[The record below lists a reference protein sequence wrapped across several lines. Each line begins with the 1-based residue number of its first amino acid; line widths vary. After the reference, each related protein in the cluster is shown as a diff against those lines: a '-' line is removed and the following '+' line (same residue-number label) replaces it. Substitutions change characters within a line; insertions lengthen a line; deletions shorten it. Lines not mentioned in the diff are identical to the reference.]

1 MTDENITVSDN
12 SDLEDISPPELRGYL
27 SKWTNYIHGWQDR
40 FIVLKDSTLS
50 YYKSEL
56 ESNLGC
62 RGALCLKKAKV
73 KPHEFDDCR
82 FDVSVSDCVWYL
94 RASNP
99 EEKQQWIDVLESFKV
114 ESGYGTSSDSS
125 SNGGGLRRHG
135 SITSLQSTGSHGRI
149 SRRLAEKIAEL
160 ETFNDLL
167 SKQAIQLQQY
177 FDMCVNTYPHINDES
192 DAIDAVKLA
201 DSADHKKRLSD
212 VRATS
217 ASFRATCGAT
227 VATVQHCVELLRRRD
242 RQACKA
248 EELYMAL
255 KNQLTE
261 VRLASKPGPDHEEGP
276 HSTLPDDEFYDAV
289 ETGFDKMEEERC
301 ARVSSPA
308 ELTRDEVELPP
319 PAIDNRLTVHPLW
332 PEIDRISTEQIQA
345 AFEGV
350 GGEIGWQLFA
360 EEGDMRMYRR
370 EMEVDGM
377 VMDPL
382 KAMHKVRGVSAR
394 EMCHYFFNPRY
405 RYEWETTLETMNIVE
420 AVSSDTLVFHQ
431 TFKRIWPASQRDALF
446 WSHVRAAPRNTY
458 AVTNHSTA
466 HRDYPVRAAL
476 HATLYTLHTTLYTSQ
491 RDALFWSHVRAAPRN
506 TYAVTNHSTA
516 HRDYPVRA
524 ALHATLYTLHTTL
537 YTSQRDALFWSHV
550 RAAPRNTYAVTN
562 HSTAHRDYPV
572 RAALHATLYTLHTTL
587 YTSQR
592 DALFWSHVGSI
603 LYIHTVLGA
612 LQSKPYILRSTRC
625 RLCSTLLQSTLYTI
639 HCTLHPL
646 AFIFYDLPFKRDA
659 LHS

>member
-1 MTDENITVSDN
+1 MTEENITVSDN
-12 SDLEDISPPELRGYL
+12 SDLDEGGNPELRGYL

-82 FDVSVSDCVWYL
+82 FDVSVNDCVWYL

-135 SITSLQSTGSHGRI
+135 SVTSLQSTGSHGRT

-160 ETFNDLL
+160 DTYGELL
-167 SKQAIQLQQY
+167 GKQAAQLQQY
-177 FDMCVNTYPHINDES
+177 FDMCVAAYPHISDEVTE
-192 DAIDAVKLA
+192 AIDAVTIA
-201 DSADHKKRLSD
+201 DGNDLRLHTGE

-217 ASFRATCGAT
+217 ASFKATCGAT
-227 VATVQHCVELLRRRD
+227 LSTLQHCAELLRRREKQV
-242 RQACKA
+242 RQA
-248 EELYMAL
+248 EELYMTL
-255 KNQLTE
+255 KNQLVE
-261 VRLASKPGPDHEEGP
+261 ARIASKPGPDHEEGP

-289 ETGFDKMEEERC
+289 ESGFDKMEEERC
-301 ARVSSPA
+301 ARVAAPPA
-308 ELTRDEVELPP
+308 RAQHTRDQVELPP
-319 PAIDNRLTVHPLW
+319 PHIDNRLTVHPLW

-345 AFEGV
+345 AFEDV
-350 GGEIGWQLFA
+350 GGEVGWQLFA

-405 RYEWETTLETMNIVE
+405 RYEWETTLENMTIVE
-420 AVSSDTLVFHQ
+420 EISSDTMVFHQ

-446 WSHVRAAPRNTY
+446 WSHVRASSDDTY
-458 AVTNHSTA
+458 AVTNHSTTNS
-466 HRDYPVRAAL
+466 DYPSNTGACIR
-476 HATLYTLHTTLYTSQ
+476 
-491 RDALFWSHVRAAPRN
+491 LF
-506 TYAVTNHSTA
+506 VTVCLA
-516 HRDYPVRA
+516 C
-524 ALHATLYTLHTTL
+524 
-537 YTSQRDALFWSHV
+537 
-550 RAAPRNTYAVTN
+550 
-562 HSTAHRDYPV
+562 
-572 RAALHATLYTLHTTL
+572 
-587 YTSQR
+587 
-592 DALFWSHVGSI
+592 
-603 LYIHTVLGA
+603 
-612 LQSKPYILRSTRC
+612 RSTVPAGQAPTRQNITTSIAY
-625 RLCSTLLQSTLYTI
+625 CSTVNPGGWAPAGVLRAVYKREYPKFLKRFTSYVVEQ
-639 HCTLHPL
+639 CRDKPL
-646 AFIFYDLPFKRDA
+646 AI
-659 LHS
+659 

>member
-1 MTDENITVSDN
+1 MIEENITVSDN
-12 SDLEDISPPELRGYL
+12 SDLEDGGNPELRGYL

-82 FDVSVSDCVWYL
+82 FDVSVNDCVWYL
-94 RASNP
+94 RATSP

-135 SITSLQSTGSHGRI
+135 SATSLQSTGSHGRT

-160 ETFNDLL
+160 DTYNELL
-167 SKQAIQLQQY
+167 SKQAVQLQQY
-177 FDMCVNTYPHINDES
+177 FDMCVAAYPQINDDVTE
-192 DAIDAVKLA
+192 AIDAVKLA
-201 DSADHKKRLSD
+201 DGNDLSLHIGE

-227 VATVQHCVELLRRRD
+227 VATLQHCAELLRRREKQA
-242 RQACKA
+242 RQA

-261 VRLASKPGPDHEEGP
+261 ARLASKPGPDHEEGP

-289 ETGFDKMEEERC
+289 ETGFDKMEEERRC
-301 ARVSSPA
+301 ARVVPPSVH
-308 ELTRDEVELPP
+308 TRDQVELPP
-319 PAIDNRLTVHPLW
+319 PAIDNRLTVHSLW
-332 PEIDRISTEQIQA
+332 TEIDRISTEQIQA

-377 VMDPL
+377 VTDPL
-382 KAMHKVRGVSAR
+382 KAMHKVRGVTAR

-405 RYEWETTLETMNIVE
+405 RYEWETTLETMTIVE
-420 AVSSDTLVFHQ
+420 EISSDALVFHQ

-446 WSHVRAAPRNTY
+446 WSHVRQSSDNTY
-458 AVTNHSTA
+458 AVTNHSTTNP
-466 HRDYPVRAAL
+466 DYPSNSGACIRLFVTVCLACR
-476 HATLYTLHTTLYTSQ
+476 TTFPAGQQPTRDNITTSI
-491 RDALFWSHVRAAPRN
+491 A
-506 TYAVTNHSTA
+506 Y
-516 HRDYPVRA
+516 
-524 ALHATLYTLHTTL
+524 
-537 YTSQRDALFWSHV
+537 
-550 RAAPRNTYAVTN
+550 
-562 HSTAHRDYPV
+562 
-572 RAALHATLYTLHTTL
+572 
-587 YTSQR
+587 
-592 DALFWSHVGSI
+592 
-603 LYIHTVLGA
+603 
-612 LQSKPYILRSTRC
+612 
-625 RLCSTLLQSTLYTI
+625 CSTVNPGGWAPAGVLRAVY
-639 HCTLHPL
+639 
-646 AFIFYDLPFKRDA
+646 KREYPKFLKRFTQYVVDQCRDKPIA
-659 LHS
+659 I

>member
-1 MTDENITVSDN
+1 MKNMTEENITVSDN
-12 SDLEDISPPELRGYL
+12 SDLEDAGNPELRGYL

-82 FDVSVSDCVWYL
+82 FDVSVNDCVWYL

-135 SITSLQSTGSHGRI
+135 SVTSLQSTGSHGRTA
-149 SRRLAEKIAEL
+149 RRLTEKIAEL
-160 ETFNDLL
+160 DTYSEVLG
-167 SKQAIQLQQY
+167 KQAVQLQQY
-177 FDMCVNTYPHINDES
+177 FAMCVAAAQSNSDEAVE
-192 DAIDAVKLA
+192 AIDAVTLA
-201 DSADHKKRLSD
+201 DGKCEGNDLRPHVGE

-217 ASFRATCGAT
+217 ASFKATCTAT
-227 VATVQHCVELLRRRD
+227 MQALQQCVELLRRREKQA
-242 RQACKA
+242 RQA

-261 VRLASKPGPDHEEGP
+261 ARLASKPGPDHEEGP

-301 ARVSSPA
+301 ARVVPPSVA
-308 ELTRDEVELPP
+308 TRDQVELPP
-319 PAIDNRLTVHPLW
+319 PAIDNRLTVHALW
-332 PEIDRISTEQIQA
+332 PEIDRISTEQMQA

-405 RYEWETTLETMNIVE
+405 RYEWETTLMLLPIIRLRIRIIHR
-420 AVSSDTLVFHQ
+420 TLVRVSAS
-431 TFKRIWPASQRDALF
+431 TSPCAWRVAASTRLANSPRGRTSSPAS
-446 WSHVRAAPRNTY
+446 PI
-458 AVTNHSTA
+458 AV
-466 HRDYPVRAAL
+466 
-476 HATLYTLHTTLYTSQ
+476 Q
-491 RDALFWSHVRAAPRN
+491 
-506 TYAVTNHSTA
+506 
-516 HRDYPVRA
+516 
-524 ALHATLYTLHTTL
+524 
-537 YTSQRDALFWSHV
+537 
-550 RAAPRNTYAVTN
+550 
-562 HSTAHRDYPV
+562 
-572 RAALHATLYTLHTTL
+572 
-587 YTSQR
+587 
-592 DALFWSHVGSI
+592 
-603 LYIHTVLGA
+603 
-612 LQSKPYILRSTRC
+612 
-625 RLCSTLLQSTLYTI
+625 
-639 HCTLHPL
+639 
-646 AFIFYDLPFKRDA
+646 
-659 LHS
+659 

>member
-1 MTDENITVSDN
+1 MTDENINVSDN
-12 SDLEDISPPELRGYL
+12 SDLEDVSTQELRGYL

-82 FDVSVSDCVWYL
+82 FDVSVNDCVWYL
-94 RASNP
+94 RATNP

-114 ESGYGTSSDSS
+114 ESGYGTNSDSS

-135 SITSLQSTGSHGRI
+135 SVTSLQSTGSHGRT

-160 ETFNDLL
+160 ETYTELL
-167 SKQAIQLQQY
+167 SKQALQLQNY
-177 FDMCVNTYPHINDES
+177 FDMCVSVYPQIQDDAAE
-192 DAIDAVKLA
+192 AIDAAKLA
-201 DSADHKKRLSD
+201 DGVLLKQRTEE
-212 VRATS
+212 VRSTS

-227 VATVQHCVELLRRRD
+227 VLAVQHCAELLRRRD
-242 RQACKA
+242 KQARQA
-248 EELYMAL
+248 EELYVAL

-261 VRLASKPGPDHEEGP
+261 ARLASKPGPDHEEGP

-301 ARVSSPA
+301 ARVAPPA
-308 ELTRDEVELPP
+308 EVTRDEVELPP
-319 PAIDNRLTVHPLW
+319 PAIDNRLTVHSLW

-350 GGEIGWQLFA
+350 GGQIGWQLFA

-370 EMEVDGM
+370 EMEIDGM

-382 KAMHKVRGVSAR
+382 KAMHKVHGVSAR

-420 AVSSDTLVFHQ
+420 AISTDALVFHQ

-446 WSHVRAAPRNTY
+446 WSHVRAAPQHTY
-458 AVTNHSTA
+458 AVTNHSTTNA
-466 HRDYPVRAAL
+466 DYPSNSGACIRLFVTVCLACRTAWPAGE
-476 HATLYTLHTTLYTSQ
+476 APTRDNITT
-491 RDALFWSHVRAAPRN
+491 
-506 TYAVTNHSTA
+506 
-516 HRDYPVRA
+516 
-524 ALHATLYTLHTTL
+524 
-537 YTSQRDALFWSHV
+537 
-550 RAAPRNTYAVTN
+550 
-562 HSTAHRDYPV
+562 
-572 RAALHATLYTLHTTL
+572 
-587 YTSQR
+587 
-592 DALFWSHVGSI
+592 SI
-603 LYIHTVLGA
+603 AY
-612 LQSKPYILRSTRC
+612 
-625 RLCSTLLQSTLYTI
+625 CSTVNPGGWAPAGVLRAVYKREYPKFLKRFTNYVVEQ
-639 HCTLHPL
+639 CRDKPL
-646 AFIFYDLPFKRDA
+646 VI
-659 LHS
+659 

>member
-1 MTDENITVSDN
+1 MTEETITVSDN
-12 SDLEDISPPELRGYL
+12 SDSDEAGTPELRGYL

-82 FDVSVSDCVWYL
+82 FDVSVNDCVWYL

-135 SITSLQSTGSHGRI
+135 SATSLQSTGSHGRTTRHL
-149 SRRLAEKIAEL
+149 SEKISEL
-160 ETFNDLL
+160 ETYSELL

-177 FDMCVNTYPHINDES
+177 FDKCVATYPQIS
-192 DAIDAVKLA
+192 DDANEAIDAVKVA
-201 DSADHKKRLSD
+201 EGKSD
-212 VRATS
+212 GDDLILHAGEVRATS

-227 VATVQHCVELLRRRD
+227 LSTLQYCVELLRRREKQA
-242 RQACKA
+242 RQA
-248 EELYMAL
+248 EDLYMAL

-261 VRLASKPGPDHEEGP
+261 ARLASKPGPDHEEGP

-301 ARVSSPA
+301 ARVVPPSVH
-308 ELTRDEVELPP
+308 TRDEVELPP

-405 RYEWETTLETMNIVE
+405 RYEWETTLETMTIVE
-420 AVSSDTLVFHQ
+420 EISSDAMVFHQ

-446 WSHVRAAPRNTY
+446 WSHVRADGDTY
-458 AVTNHSTA
+458 AVTNHSTTNN
-466 HRDYPVRAAL
+466 DYPANTGACIRLFVTVCLACRTSCPAGERP
-476 HATLYTLHTTLYTSQ
+476 TRDNITT
-491 RDALFWSHVRAAPRN
+491 
-506 TYAVTNHSTA
+506 
-516 HRDYPVRA
+516 
-524 ALHATLYTLHTTL
+524 
-537 YTSQRDALFWSHV
+537 
-550 RAAPRNTYAVTN
+550 
-562 HSTAHRDYPV
+562 
-572 RAALHATLYTLHTTL
+572 
-587 YTSQR
+587 
-592 DALFWSHVGSI
+592 SI
-603 LYIHTVLGA
+603 AY
-612 LQSKPYILRSTRC
+612 
-625 RLCSTLLQSTLYTI
+625 CSTVNPGGWAPAGVLRAVYKREYPKFLKRFTSYVQEQC
-639 HCTLHPL
+639 HGKPL
-646 AFIFYDLPFKRDA
+646 AM
-659 LHS
+659 

>member
-1 MTDENITVSDN
+1 MTEENITVSDN
-12 SDLEDISPPELRGYL
+12 SDSDEGGTQELRGHL

-82 FDVSVSDCVWYL
+82 FDVSVNDCVWYL

-99 EEKQQWIDVLESFKV
+99 EEKQQWIDVLETFKV

-135 SITSLQSTGSHGRI
+135 SVTSLQSTGSHGRTA
-149 SRRLAEKIAEL
+149 RRLTEKIQEL
-160 ETFNDLL
+160 DTYSELL
-167 SKQAIQLQQY
+167 SKQAVQMQQY
-177 FDMCVNTYPHINDES
+177 FDMCVAAYPQINDEGIEA

-201 DSADHKKRLSD
+201 DGNDLSLHAGE

-217 ASFRATCGAT
+217 ASFRATIGAT
-227 VATVQHCVELLRRRD
+227 MATLTHCADLLRRREKQA
-242 RQACKA
+242 RQA

-255 KNQLTE
+255 KTQLNE
-261 VRLASKPGPDHEEGP
+261 ARLASKPGPDHEEGP

-301 ARVSSPA
+301 ARVAPST
-308 ELTRDEVELPP
+308 EHTRDQVELPP

-405 RYEWETTLETMNIVE
+405 RYEWETTLENMTIVE
-420 AVSSDTLVFHQ
+420 EISSDAVIFHQ

-446 WSHVRAAPRNTY
+446 WSHVRRDRDYTY
-458 AVTNHSTA
+458 SVTNHSTPNPQYPSNTGA
-466 HRDYPVRAAL
+466 CIRLFVTVCLACRSSFPPGEAPTRDNV
-476 HATLYTLHTTLYTSQ
+476 TT
-491 RDALFWSHVRAAPRN
+491 
-506 TYAVTNHSTA
+506 
-516 HRDYPVRA
+516 
-524 ALHATLYTLHTTL
+524 
-537 YTSQRDALFWSHV
+537 
-550 RAAPRNTYAVTN
+550 
-562 HSTAHRDYPV
+562 
-572 RAALHATLYTLHTTL
+572 
-587 YTSQR
+587 
-592 DALFWSHVGSI
+592 SI
-603 LYIHTVLGA
+603 AY
-612 LQSKPYILRSTRC
+612 
-625 RLCSTLLQSTLYTI
+625 CSTVNPGGWAPAGVLRAVYKREYPKFLKRFTNYVVDQ
-639 HCTLHPL
+639 CRGKPL
-646 AFIFYDLPFKRDA
+646 AI
-659 LHS
+659 

>member
-1 MTDENITVSDN
+1 MTEENITVSDN
-12 SDLEDISPPELRGYL
+12 SDLEDGGNPELRGYL

-82 FDVSVSDCVWYL
+82 FDVSVNDCVWYL
-94 RASNP
+94 RAASP

-135 SITSLQSTGSHGRI
+135 SATSLQSTGSHGRT

-160 ETFNDLL
+160 DTYNELL
-167 SKQAIQLQQY
+167 SKQAVQLQQY
-177 FDMCVNTYPHINDES
+177 FDMCLANYPHIS
-192 DAIDAVKLA
+192 DDADQAIDAVKLA
-201 DSADHKKRLSD
+201 DGNDLRVHGGE

-227 VATVQHCVELLRRRD
+227 LATLQHCAELLRRREKQA
-242 RQACKA
+242 RQA

-261 VRLASKPGPDHEEGP
+261 ARLASKPGPDHEEGP

-301 ARVSSPA
+301 ARVVPPSVH
-308 ELTRDEVELPP
+308 TRDQVELPP
-319 PAIDNRLTVHPLW
+319 PAIDNRLTLHPLW

-377 VMDPL
+377 VTDPL
-382 KAMHKVRGVSAR
+382 KAMHKVRGVTAR

-405 RYEWETTLETMNIVE
+405 RYEWETTLETMTIVE
-420 AVSSDTLVFHQ
+420 EISSDALVFHQ

-446 WSHVRAAPRNTY
+446 WSHVRQSSDNTY
-458 AVTNHSTA
+458 ATTNHSTTNI
-466 HRDYPVRAAL
+466 DYPANTGACIRLFVTVCLACR
-476 HATLYTLHTTLYTSQ
+476 TTYPAGEQPTRDNVTTSI
-491 RDALFWSHVRAAPRN
+491 A
-506 TYAVTNHSTA
+506 Y
-516 HRDYPVRA
+516 
-524 ALHATLYTLHTTL
+524 
-537 YTSQRDALFWSHV
+537 
-550 RAAPRNTYAVTN
+550 
-562 HSTAHRDYPV
+562 
-572 RAALHATLYTLHTTL
+572 
-587 YTSQR
+587 
-592 DALFWSHVGSI
+592 
-603 LYIHTVLGA
+603 
-612 LQSKPYILRSTRC
+612 
-625 RLCSTLLQSTLYTI
+625 CSTVNPGGWAPAGVLRAVY
-639 HCTLHPL
+639 
-646 AFIFYDLPFKRDA
+646 KREYPKFLKRFTSYVVEQCKGKPIA
-659 LHS
+659 I

>member
-1 MTDENITVSDN
+1 MTDENINVSDN
-12 SDLEDISPPELRGYL
+12 SDLEDVGTQELRGYL

-82 FDVSVSDCVWYL
+82 FDVSVNDCVWYL
-94 RASNP
+94 RATNP
-99 EEKQQWIDVLESFKV
+99 EEKQQWIDVLESFKL
-114 ESGYGTSSDSS
+114 ESGYGTNSDSS

-135 SITSLQSTGSHGRI
+135 SLTSLQSTGSHGRTA
-149 SRRLAEKIAEL
+149 RRLVEKIAEL
-160 ETFNDLL
+160 DTYTELL
-167 SKQAIQLQQY
+167 SKQALQLQNY
-177 FDMCVNTYPHINDES
+177 FDMCVSTYPHIQDDAAE
-192 DAIDAVKLA
+192 AIDAVKLA
-201 DSADHKKRLSD
+201 DGVHMKQHTEE

-217 ASFRATCGAT
+217 ASFRATCSAT
-227 VATVQHCVELLRRRD
+227 VVAVQHCLELLRRRE
-242 RQACKA
+242 RQARQA

-255 KNQLTE
+255 KNQLAE
-261 VRLASKPGPDHEEGP
+261 ARLASKPGPDHEEGP

-301 ARVSSPA
+301 ARVAPPA
-308 ELTRDEVELPP
+308 EVTRDEVELPP
-319 PAIDNRLTVHPLW
+319 PAIDNRLTVHSLW

-350 GGEIGWQLFA
+350 GGQIGWQLFA

-382 KAMHKVRGVSAR
+382 KAMHKVHGVSAR

-420 AVSSDTLVFHQ
+420 AISSDAIVFHQ

-446 WSHVRAAPRNTY
+446 WSHVRAAPQHTY
-458 AVTNHSTA
+458 AVTNHSTVND
-466 HRDYPVRAAL
+466 DYPSNTGACIRLFVTVCLACR
-476 HATLYTLHTTLYTSQ
+476 TSWP
-491 RDALFWSHVRAAPRN
+491 AGAAP
-506 TYAVTNHSTA
+506 S
-516 HRDYPVRA
+516 RDNI
-524 ALHATLYTLHTTL
+524 TT
-537 YTSQRDALFWSHV
+537 
-550 RAAPRNTYAVTN
+550 
-562 HSTAHRDYPV
+562 
-572 RAALHATLYTLHTTL
+572 
-587 YTSQR
+587 
-592 DALFWSHVGSI
+592 SI
-603 LYIHTVLGA
+603 AY
-612 LQSKPYILRSTRC
+612 
-625 RLCSTLLQSTLYTI
+625 CSTVNPGGWAPAGVLRAVYKREYPKFLKRFTNYVVEQ
-639 HCTLHPL
+639 CRGKPL
-646 AFIFYDLPFKRDA
+646 VI
-659 LHS
+659 

>member
-1 MTDENITVSDN
+1 MTDENINLSDN
-12 SDLEDISPPELRGYL
+12 SDLEDVGTQELRGYL

-82 FDVSVSDCVWYL
+82 FDVSVNDCVWYL
-94 RASNP
+94 RATNP
-99 EEKQQWIDVLESFKV
+99 EEKQQWIDVLESFKL
-114 ESGYGTSSDSS
+114 ESGYGTNSDSS

-135 SITSLQSTGSHGRI
+135 SLTSLQSTGSHGRTA
-149 SRRLAEKIAEL
+149 RRLVEKIAEL
-160 ETFNDLL
+160 ETYTELL
-167 SKQAIQLQQY
+167 SKQALQLQNY
-177 FDMCVNTYPHINDES
+177 FDMCVSTYPQIQDEAAE
-192 DAIDAVKLA
+192 AIDAVKLA
-201 DSADHKKRLSD
+201 DGVHMKQHSEE

-217 ASFRATCGAT
+217 ASFRATCSAT
-227 VATVQHCVELLRRRD
+227 VVAVQHCLELLRRRE
-242 RQACKA
+242 RQARQA

-255 KNQLTE
+255 KNQLAE
-261 VRLASKPGPDHEEGP
+261 ARLASKPGPDHEEGP

-301 ARVSSPA
+301 ARVAPPA
-308 ELTRDEVELPP
+308 EVTRDEIELPP

-350 GGEIGWQLFA
+350 GGQIGWQLFA

-382 KAMHKVRGVSAR
+382 KAMHKVHGVSAR

-420 AVSSDTLVFHQ
+420 AISSDAIVFHQ

-446 WSHVRAAPRNTY
+446 WSHVRAAPQHTY
-458 AVTNHSTA
+458 AVTNHSTVND
-466 HRDYPVRAAL
+466 DYPSNTGACIRLFVTVCLACRTSWPAGEAPSRANI
-476 HATLYTLHTTLYTSQ
+476 TT
-491 RDALFWSHVRAAPRN
+491 
-506 TYAVTNHSTA
+506 
-516 HRDYPVRA
+516 
-524 ALHATLYTLHTTL
+524 
-537 YTSQRDALFWSHV
+537 
-550 RAAPRNTYAVTN
+550 
-562 HSTAHRDYPV
+562 
-572 RAALHATLYTLHTTL
+572 
-587 YTSQR
+587 
-592 DALFWSHVGSI
+592 SI
-603 LYIHTVLGA
+603 AY
-612 LQSKPYILRSTRC
+612 
-625 RLCSTLLQSTLYTI
+625 CSTVNPGGWAPAGVLRAVYKREYPKFLKRFTNYVVEQ
-639 HCTLHPL
+639 CRGKPL
-646 AFIFYDLPFKRDA
+646 VI
-659 LHS
+659 

>member
-1 MTDENITVSDN
+1 MTDENINVSDN
-12 SDLEDISPPELRGYL
+12 SDLEDVGTQELRGYL

-82 FDVSVSDCVWYL
+82 FDVSVNDCVWYL
-94 RASNP
+94 RATNP
-99 EEKQQWIDVLESFKV
+99 EEKQQWIDVLESFKL
-114 ESGYGTSSDSS
+114 ESGYGTNSDSS

-135 SITSLQSTGSHGRI
+135 SLTSLQSTGSHGRTA
-149 SRRLAEKIAEL
+149 RRLVEKIAEL
-160 ETFNDLL
+160 DTYTELL
-167 SKQAIQLQQY
+167 SKQALQLQNY
-177 FDMCVNTYPHINDES
+177 FDMCVSTYPQIQDDAAE
-192 DAIDAVKLA
+192 AIDAVKLA
-201 DSADHKKRLSD
+201 DGVHMKQHTEE

-217 ASFRATCGAT
+217 ASFRATCSAT
-227 VATVQHCVELLRRRD
+227 VVAVQHCLELLRRRE
-242 RQACKA
+242 RQARQA

-255 KNQLTE
+255 KNQLAE
-261 VRLASKPGPDHEEGP
+261 ARLASKPGPDHEEGP

-301 ARVSSPA
+301 ARVAPPA
-308 ELTRDEVELPP
+308 EVTRDEVELPP
-319 PAIDNRLTVHPLW
+319 PAIDNRLTVHSLW

-350 GGEIGWQLFA
+350 GGQIGWQLFA

-382 KAMHKVRGVSAR
+382 KAMHKVHGVSAR

-420 AVSSDTLVFHQ
+420 AISSDAIVFHQ

-446 WSHVRAAPRNTY
+446 WSHVRAAPQHTY
-458 AVTNHSTA
+458 AVTNHSTVND
-466 HRDYPVRAAL
+466 DYPSNTGACIRLFVTVCLACR
-476 HATLYTLHTTLYTSQ
+476 TSWP
-491 RDALFWSHVRAAPRN
+491 AGAAP
-506 TYAVTNHSTA
+506 S
-516 HRDYPVRA
+516 RDNI
-524 ALHATLYTLHTTL
+524 TT
-537 YTSQRDALFWSHV
+537 
-550 RAAPRNTYAVTN
+550 
-562 HSTAHRDYPV
+562 
-572 RAALHATLYTLHTTL
+572 
-587 YTSQR
+587 
-592 DALFWSHVGSI
+592 SI
-603 LYIHTVLGA
+603 AY
-612 LQSKPYILRSTRC
+612 
-625 RLCSTLLQSTLYTI
+625 CSTVNPGGWAPAGVLRAVYKREYPKFLKRFTNYVVEQ
-639 HCTLHPL
+639 CRGKPL
-646 AFIFYDLPFKRDA
+646 VI
-659 LHS
+659 

>member
-1 MTDENITVSDN
+1 MTEENITVSDN
-12 SDLEDISPPELRGYL
+12 SDLEDNTQELRGYL

-82 FDVSVSDCVWYL
+82 FDVSVNDCVWYL
-94 RASNP
+94 RAANP
-99 EEKQQWIDVLESFKV
+99 EEKQQWIDVLESFKA

-125 SNGGGLRRHG
+125 TNGGGLRRHG
-135 SITSLQSTGSHGRI
+135 SVTSLQSTGSNGRT
-149 SRRLAEKIAEL
+149 SRRLTEKIAEL
-160 ETFNDLL
+160 ETYSELL
-167 SKQAIQLQQY
+167 SKQGLQLQKY
-177 FDMCVNTYPHINDES
+177 FDTCISMYPQID
-192 DAIDAVKLA
+192 DGDTIDAAKLA
-201 DSADHKKRLSD
+201 DGADVKQQLQE

-217 ASFRATCGAT
+217 ASFKATCGAS
-227 VATVQHCVELLRRRD
+227 VAALQHALELLKRRD
-242 RQACKA
+242 RQARKA

-301 ARVSSPA
+301 ARVPA
-308 ELTRDEVELPP
+308 TRDELGDTRDQVELPP
-319 PAIDNRLTVHPLW
+319 PAIDNRLTAHNLW
-332 PEIDRISTEQIQA
+332 TEIDRISTEQMAA

-350 GGEIGWQLFA
+350 GGQIGWQLFA

-394 EMCHYFFNPRY
+394 EMCHYFYNPRY
-405 RYEWETTLETMNIVE
+405 RYEWETTLETMTIVE
-420 AVSSDTLVFHQ
+420 QISADALVCHQ

-446 WSHVRAAPRNTY
+446 WSHVRSAPDNVY
-458 AVTNHSTA
+458 AVTNHSTTDDTFPA
-466 HRDYPVRAAL
+466 NTGACIRLFVTVCLACRTEWPAGERPSRDNI
-476 HATLYTLHTTLYTSQ
+476 TT
-491 RDALFWSHVRAAPRN
+491 
-506 TYAVTNHSTA
+506 
-516 HRDYPVRA
+516 
-524 ALHATLYTLHTTL
+524 
-537 YTSQRDALFWSHV
+537 
-550 RAAPRNTYAVTN
+550 
-562 HSTAHRDYPV
+562 
-572 RAALHATLYTLHTTL
+572 
-587 YTSQR
+587 
-592 DALFWSHVGSI
+592 SI
-603 LYIHTVLGA
+603 AY
-612 LQSKPYILRSTRC
+612 
-625 RLCSTLLQSTLYTI
+625 CSTVNPGGWAPAGVLRAVY
-639 HCTLHPL
+639 
-646 AFIFYDLPFKRDA
+646 KREYPKFLKRFTGYVVDQCRDKQ
-659 LHS
+659 LVM

>member
-1 MTDENITVSDN
+1 MIEENITVSDN
-12 SDLEDISPPELRGYL
+12 SDLEDGGNPELRGYL

-82 FDVSVSDCVWYL
+82 FDVSVNDCVWYL
-94 RASNP
+94 RATSP
-99 EEKQQWIDVLESFKV
+99 EEKQQWIDVLESFKVDNNVNNKDKNNITIRIARVPTDQV

-135 SITSLQSTGSHGRI
+135 SVTSLQSTGSHGRTT
-149 SRRLAEKIAEL
+149 RRLAEKIAEL
-160 ETFNDLL
+160 DTYNELL

-177 FDMCVNTYPHINDES
+177 FDMCVAAYPQINDDASE
-192 DAIDAVKLA
+192 AIDAVKLA
-201 DSADHKKRLSD
+201 DGNDLNLHVGE

-227 VATVQHCVELLRRRD
+227 IATLQHCAELLRRREKQA
-242 RQACKA
+242 RQA

-261 VRLASKPGPDHEEGP
+261 ARLASKPGPDHEEGP

-301 ARVSSPA
+301 ARVVPPSVH
-308 ELTRDEVELPP
+308 TRDQVELPP

-377 VMDPL
+377 VTDPL
-382 KAMHKVRGVSAR
+382 KAMHKVRGVTAR

-405 RYEWETTLETMNIVE
+405 RYEWETTLETMTIVE
-420 AVSSDTLVFHQ
+420 EIASDSLVFHQ

-446 WSHVRAAPRNTY
+446 WSHVRQSSENTY
-458 AVTNHSTA
+458 AVTNHSTTNA
-466 HRDYPVRAAL
+466 DYPANNGACIRLFVTVCLAC
-476 HATLYTLHTTLYTSQ
+476 HTTYPAGETPTRDNITTSI
-491 RDALFWSHVRAAPRN
+491 A
-506 TYAVTNHSTA
+506 Y
-516 HRDYPVRA
+516 
-524 ALHATLYTLHTTL
+524 
-537 YTSQRDALFWSHV
+537 
-550 RAAPRNTYAVTN
+550 
-562 HSTAHRDYPV
+562 
-572 RAALHATLYTLHTTL
+572 
-587 YTSQR
+587 
-592 DALFWSHVGSI
+592 
-603 LYIHTVLGA
+603 
-612 LQSKPYILRSTRC
+612 
-625 RLCSTLLQSTLYTI
+625 CSTVNPGGWAPAGVLRAVY
-639 HCTLHPL
+639 
-646 AFIFYDLPFKRDA
+646 KREYPKFLKRFTSYVVEQCRGKPIA
-659 LHS
+659 I

>member
-1 MTDENITVSDN
+1 MTEENITISDN
-12 SDLEDISPPELRGYL
+12 SDLEDGGNPELRGYL

-62 RGALCLKKAKV
+62 RGALSLKKAKV

-82 FDVSVSDCVWYL
+82 FDVSVNDCVWYL

-135 SITSLQSTGSHGRI
+135 SVTSLQSTGSHDRTA
-149 SRRLAEKIAEL
+149 RRLAEKIAEL
-160 ETFNDLL
+160 DTYSELL
-167 SKQAIQLQQY
+167 SKQAVQLQQY
-177 FDMCVNTYPHINDES
+177 FDMCVASYPEMDDVNE
-192 DAIDAVKLA
+192 AIDAVQFA
-201 DSADHKKRLSD
+201 DGNDLRLHAGE

-227 VATVQHCVELLRRRD
+227 MTTLQHCADLLRRREKQA
-242 RQACKA
+242 RQA

-261 VRLASKPGPDHEEGP
+261 ARLASKPGPDHEEGP

-301 ARVSSPA
+301 ARVVPPSVH
-308 ELTRDEVELPP
+308 TRDQVELPP

-350 GGEIGWQLFA
+350 GGDIGWQLFA
-360 EEGDMRMYRR
+360 EEGDMKMYRR

-405 RYEWETTLETMNIVE
+405 RYEWETTLETMTIVE
-420 AVSSDTLVFHQ
+420 EVSSDAMVFHQ

-446 WSHVRAAPRNTY
+446 WSHVRSTSDYAY
-458 AVTNHSTA
+458 AVTNHSTINA
-466 HRDYPVRAAL
+466 DYPANSGACIRLFVTVCLACRSSCPRGERPTRDNL
-476 HATLYTLHTTLYTSQ
+476 TT
-491 RDALFWSHVRAAPRN
+491 
-506 TYAVTNHSTA
+506 
-516 HRDYPVRA
+516 
-524 ALHATLYTLHTTL
+524 
-537 YTSQRDALFWSHV
+537 
-550 RAAPRNTYAVTN
+550 
-562 HSTAHRDYPV
+562 
-572 RAALHATLYTLHTTL
+572 
-587 YTSQR
+587 
-592 DALFWSHVGSI
+592 SI
-603 LYIHTVLGA
+603 AY
-612 LQSKPYILRSTRC
+612 
-625 RLCSTLLQSTLYTI
+625 CSTVNPGGWAPAGVLRAVYKREYPKFLKRFTNYVVQQ
-639 HCTLHPL
+639 CKDKPL
-646 AFIFYDLPFKRDA
+646 AL
-659 LHS
+659 

>member
-1 MTDENITVSDN
+1 MVDENITVSDN
-12 SDLEDISPPELRGYL
+12 SDIDEGGTAELRGYL

-82 FDVSVSDCVWYL
+82 FDVSVNDCVWYL

-99 EEKQQWIDVLESFKV
+99 EEKQQWIDILESFKV

-135 SITSLQSTGSHGRI
+135 SVTSLQSTGSNGRT
-149 SRRLAEKIAEL
+149 SRRLTEKIAEL
-160 ETFNDLL
+160 DTYSELL
-167 SKQAIQLQQY
+167 SKQSLQLQNY
-177 FDMCVNTYPHINDES
+177 FDKCVASCPQINDES
-192 DAIDAVKLA
+192 VEAIDAVKLVDGGVDLRTQSGDA
-201 DSADHKKRLSD
+201 GDVGGAGE
-212 VRATS
+212 VRATG

-227 VATVQHCVELLRRRD
+227 LTTLHHCLDLLRRRE
-242 RQACKA
+242 RQARQA
-248 EELYMAL
+248 EDLYMAL

-261 VRLASKPGPDHEEGP
+261 ARLASKPGPDHEEGP

-301 ARVSSPA
+301 ARVVPPA
-308 ELTRDEVELPP
+308 ERTRDQVELPP
-319 PAIDNRLTVHPLW
+319 PALDNRLTVHPLW
-332 PEIDRISTEQIQA
+332 PEINRISTEQIQA
-345 AFEGV
+345 AFEEV
-350 GGEIGWQLFA
+350 GGGIGWQLFA

-405 RYEWETTLETMNIVE
+405 RYEWETTLETMTIVE
-420 AVSSDTLVFHQ
+420 EISSDALVFHQ

-446 WSHVRAAPRNTY
+446 WSHVRADDTTY
-458 AVTNHSTA
+458 AVTNHSTSNA
-466 HRDYPVRAAL
+466 EYPPNTGACIR
-476 HATLYTLHTTLYTSQ
+476 
-491 RDALFWSHVRAAPRN
+491 LFVTVCLACRSSWPAGAAP
-506 TYAVTNHSTA
+506 T
-516 HRDYPVRA
+516 RDNI
-524 ALHATLYTLHTTL
+524 TT
-537 YTSQRDALFWSHV
+537 
-550 RAAPRNTYAVTN
+550 
-562 HSTAHRDYPV
+562 
-572 RAALHATLYTLHTTL
+572 
-587 YTSQR
+587 
-592 DALFWSHVGSI
+592 SI
-603 LYIHTVLGA
+603 AY
-612 LQSKPYILRSTRC
+612 
-625 RLCSTLLQSTLYTI
+625 CSTVNPGGWAPAGVLRAVYKREYPKFLKRFTGYVVDQ
-639 HCTLHPL
+639 CRGKPL
-646 AFIFYDLPFKRDA
+646 AI
-659 LHS
+659 

>member
-1 MTDENITVSDN
+1 MLDENITVSDN
-12 SDLEDISPPELRGYL
+12 SDLEDIAPPELRGYL

-73 KPHEFDDCR
+73 KPHEFDDRR
-82 FDVSVSDCVWYL
+82 FDVSVNDCVWYL

-114 ESGYGTSSDSS
+114 ESGYGTNSDSS

-135 SITSLQSTGSHGRI
+135 SITSLQSTGSHGRT

-160 ETFNDLL
+160 ETYNDLL
-167 SKQAIQLQQY
+167 SKQSIQLQHY
-177 FDMCVNTYPHINDES
+177 FDVCIASYPQINDDIAE
-192 DAIDAVKLA
+192 AIDAVKLA
-201 DSADHKKRLSD
+201 DSIDQKKNLNE

-217 ASFRATCGAT
+217 TSFRATCSAT
-227 VATVQHCVELLRRRD
+227 IATVQHCVDLLKRREK
-242 RQACKA
+242 QARSA

-255 KNQLTE
+255 KNQLNE
-261 VRLASKPGPDHEEGP
+261 ARLASKPGPDYEEGP

-301 ARVSSPA
+301 ARVSSPT
-308 ELTRDEVELPP
+308 EVTRDEVELPP

-332 PEIDRISTEQIQA
+332 AEIDRISTEQIQA

-382 KAMHKVRGVSAR
+382 KAIHKVRGVSAR

-446 WSHVRAAPRNTY
+446 WSHVRAAPHNTY

-466 HRDYPVRAAL
+466 HPDYPSNTGACIRLLVTVCLACRSTFPANE
-476 HATLYTLHTTLYTSQ
+476 TPGRDNITTSIAYCSTVNPGG
-491 RDALFWSHVRAAPRN
+491 WAP
-506 TYAVTNHSTA
+506 A
-516 HRDYPVRA
+516 
-524 ALHATLYTLHTTL
+524 
-537 YTSQRDALFWSHV
+537 
-550 RAAPRNTYAVTN
+550 
-562 HSTAHRDYPV
+562 
-572 RAALHATLYTLHTTL
+572 
-587 YTSQR
+587 
-592 DALFWSHVGSI
+592 
-603 LYIHTVLGA
+603 GA
-612 LQSKPYILRSTRC
+612 LRAIYKREYPKFLKRFTNYVVEQC
-625 RLCSTLLQSTLYTI
+625 RDK
-639 HCTLHPL
+639 PL
-646 AFIFYDLPFKRDA
+646 AI
-659 LHS
+659 

>member
-12 SDLEDISPPELRGYL
+12 SDLEDGSTPELRGHL

-82 FDVSVSDCVWYL
+82 FDVSVNDCVWYL

-135 SITSLQSTGSHGRI
+135 SVTSLQSTGSHGRT
-149 SRRLAEKIAEL
+149 SRRLAEKIAEVDTYT
-160 ETFNDLL
+160 ELL
-167 SKQAIQLQQY
+167 SKQAVQLQKY
-177 FDMCVNTYPHINDES
+177 FELCVASCPQINDEACE
-192 DAIDAVKLA
+192 AIDAVKIA
-201 DSADHKKRLSD
+201 DAVDLKKHVGE
-212 VRATS
+212 VRATG
-217 ASFRATCGAT
+217 ASFRATCGVALAT
-227 VATVQHCVELLRRRD
+227 LQHCAELLRRREKQA
-242 RQACKA
+242 RQA

-261 VRLASKPGPDHEEGP
+261 ARLASKPGPDHEEGP

-301 ARVSSPA
+301 ARVAPA
-308 ELTRDEVELPP
+308 VEVTRDEVELPP

-332 PEIDRISTEQIQA
+332 TEIDRISTEQIQA

-350 GGEIGWQLFA
+350 GGQIGWSLFA

-405 RYEWETTLETMNIVE
+405 RYEWETTLETMTIVE
-420 AVSSDTLVFHQ
+420 AISSDALVFHQ
-431 TFKRIWPASQRDALF
+431 TFKRVWPASQRDALF
-446 WSHVRAAPRNTY
+446 WSHARAADDNTY
-458 AVTNHSTA
+458 AVINHSTTNA
-466 HRDYPVRAAL
+466 DYPPNTGACIRLFVTVCLACRSSWPPGAQP
-476 HATLYTLHTTLYTSQ
+476 TRDNITT
-491 RDALFWSHVRAAPRN
+491 
-506 TYAVTNHSTA
+506 
-516 HRDYPVRA
+516 
-524 ALHATLYTLHTTL
+524 
-537 YTSQRDALFWSHV
+537 
-550 RAAPRNTYAVTN
+550 
-562 HSTAHRDYPV
+562 
-572 RAALHATLYTLHTTL
+572 
-587 YTSQR
+587 
-592 DALFWSHVGSI
+592 SI
-603 LYIHTVLGA
+603 AY
-612 LQSKPYILRSTRC
+612 
-625 RLCSTLLQSTLYTI
+625 CSTVNPGGWAPAGVLRAVYKREYPKFLKRFTGYVAEQ
-639 HCTLHPL
+639 CRGKPL
-646 AFIFYDLPFKRDA
+646 AM
-659 LHS
+659 

>member
-12 SDLEDISPPELRGYL
+12 SDLEDVSTQELRGYL

-82 FDVSVSDCVWYL
+82 FDVSVNDCVWYL
-94 RASNP
+94 RATNP

-114 ESGYGTSSDSS
+114 ESGYGTNSDSS

-135 SITSLQSTGSHGRI
+135 SVTSLQSTGSHGRT
-149 SRRLAEKIAEL
+149 SRRLAEKIAEM
-160 ETFNDLL
+160 ETYTELL
-167 SKQAIQLQQY
+167 SKQAVQLQNY
-177 FDMCVNTYPHINDES
+177 FNMCVSSYPQILDDVSEATE
-192 DAIDAVKLA
+192 AIDAVKLA
-201 DSADHKKRLSD
+201 DGVDLKRHSEE

-217 ASFRATCGAT
+217 ASFRATCSAAV
-227 VATVQHCVELLRRRD
+227 VAVQHCAELLKRREKQA
-242 RQACKA
+242 RQA

-261 VRLASKPGPDHEEGP
+261 ARLASKPGPDHEEGP

-301 ARVSSPA
+301 ARVAPPA
-308 ELTRDEVELPP
+308 EVTRDEVELPP
-319 PAIDNRLTVHPLW
+319 PAIDNRLTVHSLW

-350 GGEIGWQLFA
+350 GGQIGWQLFA

-420 AVSSDTLVFHQ
+420 AISSDAIVFHQ

-446 WSHVRAAPRNTY
+446 WSHARAAPHHTY
-458 AVTNHSTA
+458 AVTNHSTTDDA
-466 HRDYPVRAAL
+466 YPSNSGACIRLFVTVCLACRTSWPPGEAPSRDNI
-476 HATLYTLHTTLYTSQ
+476 TTSVAY
-491 RDALFWSHVRAAPRN
+491 
-506 TYAVTNHSTA
+506 
-516 HRDYPVRA
+516 
-524 ALHATLYTLHTTL
+524 
-537 YTSQRDALFWSHV
+537 
-550 RAAPRNTYAVTN
+550 
-562 HSTAHRDYPV
+562 
-572 RAALHATLYTLHTTL
+572 
-587 YTSQR
+587 
-592 DALFWSHVGSI
+592 
-603 LYIHTVLGA
+603 
-612 LQSKPYILRSTRC
+612 
-625 RLCSTLLQSTLYTI
+625 CSTVNPGGWAPAGVLRAVYKREYPKFLKRFTNYVVEQ
-639 HCTLHPL
+639 CRGKPL
-646 AFIFYDLPFKRDA
+646 VM
-659 LHS
+659 

>member
-1 MTDENITVSDN
+1 MIEETITVSDN
-12 SDLEDISPPELRGYL
+12 SDLEDGANPELRGYL

-62 RGALCLKKAKV
+62 RGALSLKKAKV

-82 FDVSVSDCVWYL
+82 FDVSVNDCVWYL

-135 SITSLQSTGSHGRI
+135 SVTSLQSTGSHDRTA
-149 SRRLAEKIAEL
+149 RRFTEKLAELDTYSE
-160 ETFNDLL
+160 LL
-167 SKQAIQLQQY
+167 SKQAVQLQQY
-177 FDMCVNTYPHINDES
+177 FDMCVATYPQIDDINE
-192 DAIDAVKLA
+192 AIDAVQLA
-201 DSADHKKRLSD
+201 DGNDLRLHAGE

-227 VATVQHCVELLRRRD
+227 MAALQHCAELLRRREKQA
-242 RQACKA
+242 RQA

-261 VRLASKPGPDHEEGP
+261 ARLASKPGPDHEEGP

-289 ETGFDKMEEERC
+289 ESGFDKMEEERC
-301 ARVSSPA
+301 TRVAPPSVH
-308 ELTRDEVELPP
+308 TRDQVDLPP
-319 PAIDNRLTVHPLW
+319 PAIDNRLTVHSLW

-350 GGEIGWQLFA
+350 GGDIGWQLFA
-360 EEGDMRMYRR
+360 EEGDMKMYRR
-370 EMEVDGM
+370 EVEVDGM

-405 RYEWETTLETMNIVE
+405 RYEWETTLETMTIVE
-420 AVSSDTLVFHQ
+420 EISSDAMVFHQ

-446 WSHVRAAPRNTY
+446 WSHVRSSSDYAY
-458 AVTNHSTA
+458 AVTNHSTTNV
-466 HRDYPVRAAL
+466 DYPANTGACIR
-476 HATLYTLHTTLYTSQ
+476 
-491 RDALFWSHVRAAPRN
+491 LF
-506 TYAVTNHSTA
+506 VTVCLA
-516 HRDYPVRA
+516 C
-524 ALHATLYTLHTTL
+524 
-537 YTSQRDALFWSHV
+537 
-550 RAAPRNTYAVTN
+550 
-562 HSTAHRDYPV
+562 
-572 RAALHATLYTLHTTL
+572 
-587 YTSQR
+587 
-592 DALFWSHVGSI
+592 
-603 LYIHTVLGA
+603 
-612 LQSKPYILRSTRC
+612 RSTYPAGEQPTRDNVTTSIAY
-625 RLCSTLLQSTLYTI
+625 CSTVNPGGWAPAGVLRAVYKREYPKFLKRFTNYVVQQ
-639 HCTLHPL
+639 CRDKPL
-646 AFIFYDLPFKRDA
+646 AM
-659 LHS
+659 

>member
-1 MTDENITVSDN
+1 MVDENITVSDN
-12 SDLEDISPPELRGYL
+12 SDLDEGGTAELRGYL

-82 FDVSVSDCVWYL
+82 FDVSVNDCVWYL

-99 EEKQQWIDVLESFKV
+99 EEKQQWIDILESFKV

-135 SITSLQSTGSHGRI
+135 SVTSLQSTGSHGRT
-149 SRRLAEKIAEL
+149 SRRLTEKIAEL
-160 ETFNDLL
+160 ETYSELL
-167 SKQAIQLQQY
+167 SKQSVQLQQY
-177 FDMCVNTYPHINDES
+177 FDKCVASSPQINDEIVE
-192 DAIDAVKLA
+192 AIDAVKLV
-201 DSADHKKRLSD
+201 DGGVDMRTYTGE
-212 VRATS
+212 VRATG

-227 VATVQHCVELLRRRD
+227 LATLQHCVDLLRRREKQA
-242 RQACKA
+242 RQA

-261 VRLASKPGPDHEEGP
+261 ARLASKPGPDHEEGP

-301 ARVSSPA
+301 ARVVPPA
-308 ELTRDEVELPP
+308 ERTRDQVELPP
-319 PAIDNRLTVHPLW
+319 PALDNRLTVHSLW
-332 PEIDRISTEQIQA
+332 PEINRISSEQIQA
-345 AFEGV
+345 AFEEV
-350 GGEIGWQLFA
+350 GGGIGWQLFA

-405 RYEWETTLETMNIVE
+405 RYEWETTLETMTIVE
-420 AVSSDTLVFHQ
+420 EISSDALVFHQ

-446 WSHVRAAPRNTY
+446 WSHVRASDDNTY
-458 AVTNHSTA
+458 AVTNHSTSNT
-466 HRDYPVRAAL
+466 DYPPNTGACIR
-476 HATLYTLHTTLYTSQ
+476 
-491 RDALFWSHVRAAPRN
+491 LFVTVCLACRSSWPAGAAP
-506 TYAVTNHSTA
+506 T
-516 HRDYPVRA
+516 RDNI
-524 ALHATLYTLHTTL
+524 TT
-537 YTSQRDALFWSHV
+537 
-550 RAAPRNTYAVTN
+550 
-562 HSTAHRDYPV
+562 
-572 RAALHATLYTLHTTL
+572 
-587 YTSQR
+587 
-592 DALFWSHVGSI
+592 SI
-603 LYIHTVLGA
+603 AY
-612 LQSKPYILRSTRC
+612 
-625 RLCSTLLQSTLYTI
+625 CSTVNPGGWAPAGVLRAVYKREYPKFLKRFTGYVVDQ
-639 HCTLHPL
+639 CRGKPL
-646 AFIFYDLPFKRDA
+646 AI
-659 LHS
+659 

>member
-1 MTDENITVSDN
+1 MTEETITVSDN
-12 SDLEDISPPELRGYL
+12 SDSDEGGAQELRGHL

-82 FDVSVSDCVWYL
+82 FDVSVNDCVWYL

-135 SITSLQSTGSHGRI
+135 SVTSLQSTGSHVWKRAFWAADGTRTPSPTDVRSRADSTESYGRTA
-149 SRRLAEKIAEL
+149 RRLTEKIQEL
-160 ETFNDLL
+160 DTYSELL
-167 SKQAIQLQQY
+167 SKQAVQLTQY
-177 FDMCVNTYPHINDES
+177 FDMCVASYPQINDEGIENE
-192 DAIDAVKLA
+192 AIDAVKLA
-201 DSADHKKRLSD
+201 DGNDLSLHAGE
-212 VRATS
+212 VRGTS
-217 ASFRATCGAT
+217 ASFRATIGAT
-227 VATVQHCVELLRRRD
+227 MATLSHCAELLRRREKQA
-242 RQACKA
+242 RQA

-255 KNQLTE
+255 KTQLNE
-261 VRLASKPGPDHEEGP
+261 ARLASKPGPDHEEGP

-301 ARVSSPA
+301 ARVAPPI
-308 ELTRDEVELPP
+308 EHTRDQVDLPP

-405 RYEWETTLETMNIVE
+405 RYEWETTLENMTIVE
-420 AVSSDTLVFHQ
+420 EISSDALVFHQ
-431 TFKRIWPASQRDALF
+431 SFKRIWPASQRDALF
-446 WSHVRAAPRNTY
+446 WSHVRAASGNTY
-458 AVTNHSTA
+458 AVTNHSTTNTQYPA
-466 HRDYPVRAAL
+466 NTGACIRLFVTVCLACRSSFPAGETPSRDNI
-476 HATLYTLHTTLYTSQ
+476 TT
-491 RDALFWSHVRAAPRN
+491 
-506 TYAVTNHSTA
+506 
-516 HRDYPVRA
+516 
-524 ALHATLYTLHTTL
+524 
-537 YTSQRDALFWSHV
+537 
-550 RAAPRNTYAVTN
+550 
-562 HSTAHRDYPV
+562 
-572 RAALHATLYTLHTTL
+572 
-587 YTSQR
+587 
-592 DALFWSHVGSI
+592 SI
-603 LYIHTVLGA
+603 AY
-612 LQSKPYILRSTRC
+612 
-625 RLCSTLLQSTLYTI
+625 CSTVNPGGWAPAGVLRAVYKREYPKFLKRFTGYVAEQ
-639 HCTLHPL
+639 CRGKPL
-646 AFIFYDLPFKRDA
+646 AI
-659 LHS
+659 

>member
-1 MTDENITVSDN
+1 MTEENITVSDN
-12 SDLEDISPPELRGYL
+12 SDLEDGGNPELRGYL

-82 FDVSVSDCVWYL
+82 FDVSVNDCVWYL
-94 RASNP
+94 RAASP

-135 SITSLQSTGSHGRI
+135 SATSLQSTGSHGRTA
-149 SRRLAEKIAEL
+149 RRLAEKIAEL
-160 ETFNDLL
+160 DTYNELL
-167 SKQAIQLQQY
+167 SKQAVQLQQY
-177 FDMCVNTYPHINDES
+177 FDVCVANCPQINDDASE
-192 DAIDAVKLA
+192 AIDAVKLA
-201 DSADHKKRLSD
+201 DGNELSAQAGA
-212 VRATS
+212 VRASS

-227 VATVQHCVELLRRRD
+227 LATLQHCADLLRRREKQA
-242 RQACKA
+242 RQA

-261 VRLASKPGPDHEEGP
+261 ARLASKPGPDHEEGP

-301 ARVSSPA
+301 ARVVPSVH
-308 ELTRDEVELPP
+308 TRDQVELPP

-332 PEIDRISTEQIQA
+332 SEIDRISTEQIQA

-377 VMDPL
+377 VTDPL
-382 KAMHKVRGVSAR
+382 KAMHKVRGVTAR

-405 RYEWETTLETMNIVE
+405 RYEWETTLETMTIVE
-420 AVSSDTLVFHQ
+420 EISSDALVFHQ

-446 WSHVRAAPRNTY
+446 WSHVRQSTDNTY
-458 AVTNHSTA
+458 AVTNHSTTNV
-466 HRDYPVRAAL
+466 DYPANTSACIRLFVTVCLACRSSWPAG
-476 HATLYTLHTTLYTSQ
+476 ATPTRENITT
-491 RDALFWSHVRAAPRN
+491 
-506 TYAVTNHSTA
+506 
-516 HRDYPVRA
+516 
-524 ALHATLYTLHTTL
+524 
-537 YTSQRDALFWSHV
+537 
-550 RAAPRNTYAVTN
+550 
-562 HSTAHRDYPV
+562 
-572 RAALHATLYTLHTTL
+572 
-587 YTSQR
+587 
-592 DALFWSHVGSI
+592 SI
-603 LYIHTVLGA
+603 AY
-612 LQSKPYILRSTRC
+612 
-625 RLCSTLLQSTLYTI
+625 CSTVNPGGWAPAGVLRAVY
-639 HCTLHPL
+639 
-646 AFIFYDLPFKRDA
+646 KREYPKFLKRFTNYVVEQCRDKPIA
-659 LHS
+659 I

>member
-1 MTDENITVSDN
+1 MMDENNTLSDN
-12 SDLEDISPPELRGYL
+12 SDIEDSSNPELRGYL

-82 FDVSVSDCVWYL
+82 FDVSVNDCVWYL
-94 RASNP
+94 RAQNP
-99 EEKQQWIDVLESFKV
+99 EEKQQWIDVLESFKVV

-135 SITSLQSTGSHGRI
+135 SVTSLQSTGSHGRT

-160 ETFNDLL
+160 DTYTELL
-167 SKQAIQLQQY
+167 SKQASQLQNY
-177 FDMCVNTYPHINDES
+177 FDKCVTACPQINDDAA
-192 DAIDAVKLA
+192 DAIDAVQLA
-201 DSADHKKRLSD
+201 DSVDIKQYAEE

-217 ASFRATCGAT
+217 ASFRATCDAT
-227 VATVQHCVELLRRRD
+227 VLAVQNCTDLLKRREKQA
-242 RQACKA
+242 RQA

-255 KNQLTE
+255 KNQLAE
-261 VRLASKPGPDHEEGP
+261 ARLASKPGPDHEEGP

-301 ARVSSPA
+301 ARVAPPV
-308 ELTRDEVELPP
+308 EVTRDEVELPP
-319 PAIDNRLTVHPLW
+319 PSIDNRLTVHSLW
-332 PEIDRISTEQIQA
+332 PEIDRISTEQLQA

-350 GGEIGWQLFA
+350 GGQIGWQLFA

-370 EMEVDGM
+370 EVEVDGM

-394 EMCHYFFNPRY
+394 EMCHYFFNPQY

-420 AVSSDTLVFHQ
+420 AISSDAIVFHQ

-446 WSHVRAAPRNTY
+446 WSHVRAAPQHTY
-458 AVTNHSTA
+458 VVTNHSTTNDEYPSNTGA
-466 HRDYPVRAAL
+466 CIRLFVTVCLACRTQWPAGETPSRDNIS
-476 HATLYTLHTTLYTSQ
+476 TSI
-491 RDALFWSHVRAAPRN
+491 A
-506 TYAVTNHSTA
+506 Y
-516 HRDYPVRA
+516 
-524 ALHATLYTLHTTL
+524 
-537 YTSQRDALFWSHV
+537 
-550 RAAPRNTYAVTN
+550 
-562 HSTAHRDYPV
+562 
-572 RAALHATLYTLHTTL
+572 
-587 YTSQR
+587 
-592 DALFWSHVGSI
+592 
-603 LYIHTVLGA
+603 
-612 LQSKPYILRSTRC
+612 
-625 RLCSTLLQSTLYTI
+625 CSTVNPGGWAPAGVLRAVYKREYPKFLKRFTNYVVEQ
-639 HCTLHPL
+639 CRGKPL
-646 AFIFYDLPFKRDA
+646 VM
-659 LHS
+659 

>member
-1 MTDENITVSDN
+1 MMDENITLSDN
-12 SDLEDISPPELRGYL
+12 SDIEDNSNPELRGYL

-82 FDVSVSDCVWYL
+82 FDVSVNDCVWYL
-94 RASNP
+94 RALNP
-99 EEKQQWIDVLESFKV
+99 EEKQQWIDVLESFKVV

-135 SITSLQSTGSHGRI
+135 SITSLQSTGSHGRT

-160 ETFNDLL
+160 DTYTELL
-167 SKQAIQLQQY
+167 SKQATQLQTY
-177 FDMCVNTYPHINDES
+177 FDKCVSSCPQINDDAA

-201 DSADHKKRLSD
+201 DSVDLKQYAEE

-227 VATVQHCVELLRRRD
+227 VLAVQNCTDLLKRREKQA
-242 RQACKA
+242 RQA

-255 KNQLTE
+255 KNQLAE
-261 VRLASKPGPDHEEGP
+261 ARLASKPGPDHEEGP

-301 ARVSSPA
+301 ARVAPPV
-308 ELTRDEVELPP
+308 EVTRDEVELPP
-319 PAIDNRLTVHPLW
+319 PAIDNRLTVHALW
-332 PEIDRISTEQIQA
+332 PEIDRISTEQLQA

-350 GGEIGWQLFA
+350 GGQTGWQLFA

-370 EMEVDGM
+370 EVEVDGM

-394 EMCHYFFNPRY
+394 EMCHYFFNPQY

-420 AVSSDTLVFHQ
+420 AISSDTIVFHQ

-446 WSHVRAAPRNTY
+446 WSHVRAAPQQTY
-458 AVTNHSTA
+458 AVTNHSTTNA
-466 HRDYPVRAAL
+466 EYPSNTGACIRLFVTVCLACRTAWPSGEQPTRDNIS
-476 HATLYTLHTTLYTSQ
+476 TSI
-491 RDALFWSHVRAAPRN
+491 A
-506 TYAVTNHSTA
+506 Y
-516 HRDYPVRA
+516 
-524 ALHATLYTLHTTL
+524 
-537 YTSQRDALFWSHV
+537 
-550 RAAPRNTYAVTN
+550 
-562 HSTAHRDYPV
+562 
-572 RAALHATLYTLHTTL
+572 
-587 YTSQR
+587 
-592 DALFWSHVGSI
+592 
-603 LYIHTVLGA
+603 
-612 LQSKPYILRSTRC
+612 
-625 RLCSTLLQSTLYTI
+625 CSTVNPGGWAPAGVLRAVYKREYPKFLKRFTNYVVEQ
-639 HCTLHPL
+639 CRGKPL
-646 AFIFYDLPFKRDA
+646 VM
-659 LHS
+659 

>member
-1 MTDENITVSDN
+1 MTDDNINVSDN
-12 SDLEDISPPELRGYL
+12 SDLEDASTQELRGYL

-82 FDVSVSDCVWYL
+82 FDVSVNDCVWYL
-94 RASNP
+94 RATNP

-114 ESGYGTSSDSS
+114 ESGYGTNSDSS

-135 SITSLQSTGSHGRI
+135 SVTSLQSTGSHGRT

-160 ETFNDLL
+160 ETYTELL
-167 SKQAIQLQQY
+167 SKQALQLQNY
-177 FDMCVNTYPHINDES
+177 FDMCVSIYPQIQDDAAE
-192 DAIDAVKLA
+192 AIDAAKLA
-201 DSADHKKRLSD
+201 DGVLLKQRTEE
-212 VRATS
+212 VRSTS

-227 VATVQHCVELLRRRD
+227 VLAVQHCAELLRRRD
-242 RQACKA
+242 KQARQA

-261 VRLASKPGPDHEEGP
+261 ARLASKPGPDHEEGP

-301 ARVSSPA
+301 ARVAPPA
-308 ELTRDEVELPP
+308 EVTRDEVELPP
-319 PAIDNRLTVHPLW
+319 PAIDNRLTVHSLW

-350 GGEIGWQLFA
+350 GGQIGWQLFA

-370 EMEVDGM
+370 EMEIDGM

-382 KAMHKVRGVSAR
+382 KAMHKVHGVSAR

-420 AVSSDTLVFHQ
+420 AISTDALVFHQ

-446 WSHVRAAPRNTY
+446 WSHVRAAPHHTY
-458 AVTNHSTA
+458 AVTNHSTTNA
-466 HRDYPVRAAL
+466 DYPSNSGACIRLFVTVCLACRTAWPAGE
-476 HATLYTLHTTLYTSQ
+476 APSRDNITT
-491 RDALFWSHVRAAPRN
+491 
-506 TYAVTNHSTA
+506 
-516 HRDYPVRA
+516 
-524 ALHATLYTLHTTL
+524 
-537 YTSQRDALFWSHV
+537 
-550 RAAPRNTYAVTN
+550 
-562 HSTAHRDYPV
+562 
-572 RAALHATLYTLHTTL
+572 
-587 YTSQR
+587 
-592 DALFWSHVGSI
+592 SI
-603 LYIHTVLGA
+603 AY
-612 LQSKPYILRSTRC
+612 
-625 RLCSTLLQSTLYTI
+625 CSTVNPGGWAPAGVLRAVYKREYPKFLKRFTNYVVEQ
-639 HCTLHPL
+639 CRDKPL
-646 AFIFYDLPFKRDA
+646 VI
-659 LHS
+659 

>member
-1 MTDENITVSDN
+1 MVDENITVSDN
-12 SDLEDISPPELRGYL
+12 SDIDEGGTAELRGYL

-82 FDVSVSDCVWYL
+82 FDVSVNDCVWYL

-99 EEKQQWIDVLESFKV
+99 EEKQQWIDILESFKV

-135 SITSLQSTGSHGRI
+135 SVTSLQSTGSNGRT
-149 SRRLAEKIAEL
+149 SRRLTEKIAEL
-160 ETFNDLL
+160 DTYRELL
-167 SKQAIQLQQY
+167 SKQATQLQQY
-177 FDMCVNTYPHINDES
+177 FDTCLASCPQINDETME
-192 DAIDAVKLA
+192 AIDAVKLA
-201 DSADHKKRLSD
+201 DGVDLRGCAGG
-212 VRATS
+212 VRATG

-227 VATVQHCVELLRRRD
+227 IATLQHCVELLRRREKQA
-242 RQACKA
+242 RQA

-261 VRLASKPGPDHEEGP
+261 ARLASKPGPDHEEGP

-301 ARVSSPA
+301 ARVVPPA
-308 ELTRDEVELPP
+308 ERTRDEVELPP
-319 PAIDNRLTVHPLW
+319 PAVDNRLTVHPLW

-345 AFEGV
+345 AFEEV
-350 GGEIGWQLFA
+350 GGGIGWQLFA

-370 EMEVDGM
+370 EVEVDGM

-382 KAMHKVRGVSAR
+382 KAMHKVRGVTAR

-405 RYEWETTLETMNIVE
+405 RYEWETTLETMTIVE
-420 AVSSDTLVFHQ
+420 EVSSDALVFHQ

-446 WSHVRAAPRNTY
+446 WSHVRAADGNTY
-458 AVTNHSTA
+458 AVTNHSTTNG
-466 HRDYPVRAAL
+466 DYPPNAGACIR
-476 HATLYTLHTTLYTSQ
+476 
-491 RDALFWSHVRAAPRN
+491 LF
-506 TYAVTNHSTA
+506 VTVCLA
-516 HRDYPVRA
+516 C
-524 ALHATLYTLHTTL
+524 
-537 YTSQRDALFWSHV
+537 
-550 RAAPRNTYAVTN
+550 
-562 HSTAHRDYPV
+562 
-572 RAALHATLYTLHTTL
+572 
-587 YTSQR
+587 
-592 DALFWSHVGSI
+592 
-603 LYIHTVLGA
+603 
-612 LQSKPYILRSTRC
+612 RSTWPAGETPTRDNVTTSIAY
-625 RLCSTLLQSTLYTI
+625 CSTVNPGGWAPAGVLRAVYKREYPKFLKRFTGYVVEQ
-639 HCTLHPL
+639 CRGKPL
-646 AFIFYDLPFKRDA
+646 AI
-659 LHS
+659 

>member
-1 MTDENITVSDN
+1 MTEENITVSDN
-12 SDLEDISPPELRGYL
+12 SDTDEGGAPELRGYL

-82 FDVSVSDCVWYL
+82 FDVSVNDCVWYL

-135 SITSLQSTGSHGRI
+135 SVTSLQSTGSHGRTT
-149 SRRLAEKIAEL
+149 RRLTEKIAEL
-160 ETFNDLL
+160 ETYNELL
-167 SKQAIQLQQY
+167 SKQAVQLQKY
-177 FDMCVNTYPHINDES
+177 FEMCVASYPKINDDPSE
-192 DAIDAVKLA
+192 AIDAVKVA
-201 DSADHKKRLSD
+201 DGTDLSLYTGE

-227 VATVQHCVELLRRRD
+227 LATLQHCADLLRRREKQA
-242 RQACKA
+242 RQA

-261 VRLASKPGPDHEEGP
+261 ARLASKPGPDHEEGP

-301 ARVSSPA
+301 ARVAPPSVH
-308 ELTRDEVELPP
+308 TRDEVELPP

-405 RYEWETTLETMNIVE
+405 RYEWETTLETMTIVE
-420 AVSSDTLVFHQ
+420 EMSSDALVFHQ

-446 WSHVRAAPRNTY
+446 WSHVRAADRATY
-458 AVTNHSTA
+458 AVTNHSTTNA
-466 HRDYPVRAAL
+466 EYPANSGACIRLFVTVCLACRSSWPAGEAPSRENI
-476 HATLYTLHTTLYTSQ
+476 TT
-491 RDALFWSHVRAAPRN
+491 
-506 TYAVTNHSTA
+506 
-516 HRDYPVRA
+516 
-524 ALHATLYTLHTTL
+524 
-537 YTSQRDALFWSHV
+537 
-550 RAAPRNTYAVTN
+550 
-562 HSTAHRDYPV
+562 
-572 RAALHATLYTLHTTL
+572 
-587 YTSQR
+587 
-592 DALFWSHVGSI
+592 SI
-603 LYIHTVLGA
+603 AY
-612 LQSKPYILRSTRC
+612 
-625 RLCSTLLQSTLYTI
+625 CSTVNPGGWAPAGVLRAVYKREYPKFLKRFTSYVSEQ
-639 HCTLHPL
+639 CRGKPL
-646 AFIFYDLPFKRDA
+646 AL
-659 LHS
+659 